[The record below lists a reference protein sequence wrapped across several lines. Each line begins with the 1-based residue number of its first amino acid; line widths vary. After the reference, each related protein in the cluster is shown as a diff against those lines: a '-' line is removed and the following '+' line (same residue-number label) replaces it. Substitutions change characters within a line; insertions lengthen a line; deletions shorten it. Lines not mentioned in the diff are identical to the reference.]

1 MNHAA
6 SSFHYLWVV
15 KLLTKLFLCV
25 LILVS
30 CVDDHGNRVEGG
42 ELTVYFDRNEDL
54 QLATAVAAFWKEN
67 NLLTGIKQDLKL
79 FYQDSTHYIYLI
91 KRDDA
96 EIVSFDIKERK
107 LLLELQSQLQDS
119 LFKKSSLELVISDDH
134 FKPLMNIND

>member
-1 MNHAA
+1 MRHLL
-6 SSFHYLWVV
+6 FIIFEVV
-15 KLLTKLFLCV
+15 KMLTRLFLCV
-25 LILVS
+25 LILAS

-54 QLATAVAAFWKEN
+54 QLASAVAAFWKEN
-67 NLLTGIKQDLKL
+67 NLLTGVKQDLKL
-79 FYQDSTHYIYLI
+79 FHQDSTHYIFLI

-96 EIVSFDIKERK
+96 EIASFDIKERK